1 MVADRA
7 MPDSASPDR
16 GMPDHAS
23 APAVS
28 ARTVLVVDDDDQ
40 VREIT
45 RLALEVLGGWTV
57 VEASGGS
64 EAVRL
69 ARAHQPTVV
78 LLDVMMPDMD
88 GPATFAAMQAD
99 PSTRHVPV
107 ILLTAKVQ
115 VGQRQ
120 LWDGLAIAGV
130 IAKPFSPATLSDEVD
145 RLLDARAKSTG
156 VSEVPRSA

>member
-1 MVADRA
+1 
-7 MPDSASPDR
+7 
-16 GMPDHAS
+16 MPDHAS
-23 APAVS
+23 VPAVS
-28 ARTVLVVDDDDQ
+28 HRTVLVVDDDDQ

-145 RLLDARAKSTG
+145 RLLEVRAKASDLP
-156 VSEVPRSA
+156 EVPRSA